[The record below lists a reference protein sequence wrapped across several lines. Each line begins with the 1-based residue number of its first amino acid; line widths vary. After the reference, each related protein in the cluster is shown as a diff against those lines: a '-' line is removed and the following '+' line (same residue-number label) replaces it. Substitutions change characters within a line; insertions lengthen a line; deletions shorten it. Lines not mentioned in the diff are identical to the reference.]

1 MQGNRPTR
9 FPLSEAQLLD
19 FCRRWSITEL
29 ALFGSA
35 LRGELKPDSDI
46 DILATF
52 APDAQW
58 GLFDHLQME
67 KELSD
72 SLGRKVDILTKR
84 SVERSPNWLL
94 RDEILSTAE
103 VVYES

>member
-1 MQGNRPTR
+1 MSQSCSPRPR
-9 FPLSEAQLLD
+9 PIEKVSQL
-19 FCRRWSITEL
+19 E
-29 ALFGSA
+29 
-35 LRGELKPDSDI
+35 DI